1 MFIAFEYF
9 NFNWYRTLTYVK
21 RFWIL
26 FIVLALY
33 KFLIIIIIVFSATK
47 WAYTD
52 FQRLITVKPTR
63 RGERW

>member
-26 FIVLALY
+26 VIVLALY
-33 KFLIIIIIVFSATK
+33 KFLIIIIIVFSAT
-47 WAYTD
+47 
-52 FQRLITVKPTR
+52 
-63 RGERW
+63 E